1 MTGER
6 SAPTVAAGPSAATL
20 AALLGADMP
29 AAEDIAPEAF
39 ELAERI
45 RDLVE
50 AAVLTDVDGA
60 VRADAARR
68 VAEITEALRAAQRP
82 KDRVVMLV
90 RHGNGR
96 FEHLTQ
102 AGSGRLNPQAA
113 RMEFFDLPTPPP
125 PGSDPRPVEI
135 RGAVTLTA
143 AHGGPPGRVHGG
155 IVATV
160 LDQLLGVA
168 ASLSGPA
175 GFTAGLDLRF
185 RKATPYDVPLELSA
199 RFEKREGRKTF
210 VTGEIRA
217 HGEITAQA
225 TAVFV
230 SDRSLNAEPAAHS

>member
-1 MTGER
+1 MSGDR
-6 SAPTVAAGPSAATL
+6 SAPTVSGPSAATL
-20 AALLGADMP
+20 AAMLGADMP
-29 AAEDIAPEAF
+29 TAADIAPEAY

-50 AAVLTDVDGA
+50 AAVLTDVDA
-60 VRADAARR
+60 ATRADAAAR

-90 RHGNGR
+90 RHDNGR

-113 RMEFFDLPTPPP
+113 RMEFIDLPVPPP
-125 PGSDPRPVEI
+125 PGSEPRPVEI
-135 RGAVTLTA
+135 RGTVTLTA
-143 AHGGPPGRVHGG
+143 SHGGPPGRVHGG
-155 IVATV
+155 VVATV

-168 ASLSGPA
+168 ASVSGQA

-185 RKATPYDVPLELSA
+185 RRATPYDVPLELSA

-217 HGEITAQA
+217 DGVVTAEA

-230 SDRSLNAEPAAHS
+230 SDRSLSPAVEASS